1 MDLKNIN
8 FNYSQSSEKI
18 LQDLNAHF
26 ETKNWYAII
35 GESGSGKTTLA
46 KIMSGILI
54 PSNGECLI
62 EGQDITQLS
71 EEKRSELRQKK
82 IQFIHQ
88 DFNLIDYLTVLEN
101 VMLPDILSRKT
112 PDQERGE
119 KILDQLGILEKRDVL
134 PDFLSGGQKQRVAIA
149 RALYADGKIIIA
161 DEPTGNLD
169 ENNRDEILNLFSEL
183 KKQGKL
189 VITITHDSIVASQA
203 DQILRLESGHLI

>member
-8 FNYSQSSEKI
+8 FNYPQSSGKV

-54 PSNGECLI
+54 PSSGECLI

-88 DFNLIDYLTVLEN
+88 DFNLIDYLSVIEN
-101 VMLPDILSRKT
+101 VILPNLLSCEI

-119 KILDQLGILEKRDVL
+119 KILNQLGLLEKRDAL
-134 PDFLSGGQKQRVAIA
+134 PNFLSGGQKQRVAIA
-149 RALYADGKIIIA
+149 RALYADGEIIIA

-189 VITITHDSIVASQA
+189 VITITHDSVVASQA
-203 DQILRLESGHLI
+203 DQILKLESGHLI

>member
-26 ETKNWYAII
+26 ETKNWYAIV
-35 GESGSGKTTLA
+35 GKSGSGKTTLA

-54 PSNGECLI
+54 PSSGECLI
-62 EGQDITQLS
+62 ERQDITQLS

-119 KILDQLGILEKRDVL
+119 KILNQLGLLEKRDTL
-134 PDFLSGGQKQRVAIA
+134 PNFLSGGQKQRVAIA
-149 RALYADGKIIIA
+149 RALYADGEIIIA

-189 VITITHDSIVASQA
+189 VITITHDSVVASQA